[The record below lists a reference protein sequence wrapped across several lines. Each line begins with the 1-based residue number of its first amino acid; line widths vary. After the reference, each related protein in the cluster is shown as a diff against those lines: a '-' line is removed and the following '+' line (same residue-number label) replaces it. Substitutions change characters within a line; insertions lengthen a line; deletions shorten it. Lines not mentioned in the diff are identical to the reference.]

1 MSNNL
6 KPLFRDDIA
15 RTMLSVYFSSIISR
29 PRKQSSDDYRAGFAA
44 AISSVAIAVG
54 INPETILE
62 NEDLGLLRDFA
73 GRQ

>member
-15 RTMLSVYFSSIISR
+15 RTMLSVYFSSLISR
-29 PRKQSSDDYRAGFAA
+29 PRKQTSDDYRTGFAA